1 MDRTKIA
8 GYEILGTLGEGG
20 MGIVYR
26 ARDATLDREIAIKVI
41 RSAALGASAAERFI
55 REAKACSRIN
65 HPNIVTVYAAG
76 DDGGTPYLAMELLRG
91 ESMRSIIA
99 RGPVPWEQAVEW
111 TAGILDALSRL
122 HAEGIVH
129 RDLKPENIIVT
140 DSGTAKLM
148 DFGIARISAGGTIT
162 VDGATLG
169 TAHYMSPEQVQ
180 GKKVDARSD
189 LFSMASVLHELITG
203 EEAFAGDH
211 PLAAMYSI
219 TNESPKAL
227 RDSTAGLPDGLQ
239 EVLNRALEKDPD
251 ERYLDA
257 GAFREALLAISR
269 AAGPAGEAH
278 AFARDPKRVL
288 AGVMLAAAFV
298 VVIVIIIA
306 YTFRT
311 HEPTGDRRLAMRHN
325 QLAQDYEDA
334 GKSAD
339 AEIEYAKAIIA
350 DRRWEV
356 PLNNL
361 AMIAMGKGNLAEAD
375 SLLRQAVSLKA
386 DYAGAL
392 YNLGTVRWALHDSA
406 GAEDGYQRAIRADS
420 SFIEAYN
427 NLGAL
432 LIERGRAA
440 EAARILDAGLERE
453 RMKSSSVPAL
463 RGYLLKNRGTAA
475 SKLGLREEAIAYWS
489 RALEIIPQNAE
500 LKRLIRNSK

>member
-8 GYEILGTLGEGG
+8 DYEILGTLGEGG

-41 RSAALGASAAERFI
+41 RPAALGENAAERFI

-76 DDGGTPYLAMELLRG
+76 EDGGTPYLAMELLHG
-91 ESMRSIIA
+91 ENMRSIVS
-99 RGPVPWEQAVEW
+99 RGAVPWKEAVEW
-111 TAGILDALSRL
+111 TAGILDALARL

-140 DSGTAKLM
+140 DGGIAKLM
-148 DFGIARISAGGTIT
+148 DFGIARMSASGTLT

-189 LFSMASVLHELITG
+189 LFSIGSLLYELVTG
-203 EEAFAGDH
+203 EAAFPGEH

-227 RDSTAGLPDGLQ
+227 EETVAGLPAGLQ

-251 ERYLDA
+251 ARYPDA
-257 GAFREALLAISR
+257 GAFRDALLAIAR
-269 AAGPAGEAH
+269 PAALEG
-278 AFARDPKRVL
+278 KTS
-288 AGVMLAAAFV
+288 AAARRSRKLFAGAALVAAAAIV
-298 VVIVIIIA
+298 VFA
-306 YTFRT
+306 FWSR
-311 HEPTGDRRLAMRHN
+311 EPKGDRPLAMRHN
-325 QLAQDYEDA
+325 QRAQEYEDA
-334 GKSAD
+334 GKTSE
-339 AEIEYAKAIIA
+339 AEIEYGKAIIA

-375 SLLRQAVSLKA
+375 SLLGRAVSIKP
-386 DYAGAL
+386 DYVGAL
-392 YNLGTVRWALHDSA
+392 YNLGTVRWALRDST
-406 GAEDGYQRAIRADS
+406 GAEDRYRKAIRADS
-420 SFIEAYN
+420 TFFEAYN

-432 LIERGRAA
+432 LIGRGRAA
-440 EAARILDAGLERE
+440 EAAAVLDCALAKE
-453 RMKSSSVPAL
+453 RMKPSPVPEL
-463 RGYLLKNRGTAA
+463 RGYLLKNRGMA
-475 SKLGLREEAIAYWS
+475 SLRLGRREEAVAYWS
-489 RALEIIPQNAE
+489 KALEIIPTNAE
-500 LKRLIRNSK
+500 LQELLRNDK